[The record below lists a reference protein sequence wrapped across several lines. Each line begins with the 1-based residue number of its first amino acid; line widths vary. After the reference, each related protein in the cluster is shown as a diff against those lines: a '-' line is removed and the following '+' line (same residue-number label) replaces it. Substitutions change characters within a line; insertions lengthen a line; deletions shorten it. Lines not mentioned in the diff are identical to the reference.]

1 MFKKSIGFLFSFVGV
16 LLFLIYI
23 IKPKRGR
30 ITTSK
35 FEEKKTNVGQFNS
48 IETLIKKNS
57 KELNERQEEILKL
70 YKKRSVLLP
79 SDIYAIDPSLS
90 TRTFRRDMNHL
101 VSLGMVI
108 QEGST
113 KDTRYLLKK

>member
-1 MFKKSIGFLFSFVGV
+1 MFKKFVGFLFSFVGI
-16 LLFLIYI
+16 LFLLLYLT
-23 IKPKRGR
+23 KPKRLE
-30 ITTSK
+30 TTK
-35 FEEKKTNVGQFNS
+35 FKIKEKEPKVRQTKNVES
-48 IETLIKKNS
+48 LIKGSRKV
-57 KELNERQEEILKL
+57 LNERQEEILKL
-70 YKKRSVLLP
+70 FRKRSVLLP

-90 TRTFRRDMNHL
+90 TRTFRRDMSHL

>member
-1 MFKKSIGFLFSFVGV
+1 MFKKIIGFIFSFVSI
-16 LLFLIYI
+16 LLLLRYI
-23 IKPKRGR
+23 TKKGRVTTLKTEREGIKDKQSD
-30 ITTSK
+30 TV
-35 FEEKKTNVGQFNS
+35 EA
-48 IETLIKKNS
+48 LIKKNS
-57 KELNERQEEILKL
+57 KVLNERQEEILKL
-70 YKKRSVLLP
+70 YRKRSILLP

-90 TRTFRRDMNHL
+90 TRTFRRDMTHL